1 MTIKTWT
8 ASQFVKMKNSTKQPG
23 SSPTPTSHT
32 VRLKDS
38 TSIVNPTIVFQGHV
52 DPMDICYAY
61 IDDFE
66 RYYFKNDMRYV
77 GPETEIDFV
86 SDPMASFK
94 NEIEDYECLILRSS
108 DSGFYNKYLPDAL
121 DPAETGF
128 TESHALEPGTTVFTT
143 TDFCCLL
150 TVVGKSQVIY
160 AGAGMATT
168 YVLDYANLIDL
179 NLYFNNS
186 TFLGNLIQE
195 FTNPMDAILSC
206 KIVPISYSDSIW
218 GNDTGNVYIGS
229 QQVTGVTGKVLG
241 TRWTTQSIS
250 LGVPSAIT
258 SLTDY
263 RRGDGYT
270 SYSAYLPFVGM
281 VQVPFQAVDGGT
293 FRLRRNLDLF
303 TCDVSYDIL
312 YYSGD
317 TFLPSEPIA
326 TYSGNF
332 ASESPV
338 SHQAYSSMGVAGGI
352 IATIGGAVAL
362 ATAVATG
369 GASLIPGAGA
379 IAGGIGT
386 TIKSLESHTQIN
398 GALSSG
404 LGVKSGN
411 RVILVAFTRKT
422 SHSPVSIAPFV
433 GLPTHKVDYIRS
445 HSGYLQVYNPSV
457 RCTRATVEE
466 LSAINSML
474 AQGFRYE

>member
-1 MTIKTWT
+1 MTIKTWK

-23 SSPTPTSHT
+23 SSPTPASYT
-32 VRLKDS
+32 VRLKDG
-38 TSIVNPTIVFQGHV
+38 TSIVNPTIIFQGHIAAS
-52 DPMDICYAY
+52 DICYGY
-61 IDDFE
+61 IDKFE
-66 RYYFKNDMRYV
+66 RYYFRGDLRHV
-77 GPETEIDFV
+77 GPDTEIDFV

-94 NEIEDYECLILRSS
+94 SEIEDYECLILRSS
-108 DSGFYNKYLPDAL
+108 DSSFYNKYLPDAL
-121 DPAETGF
+121 DPAEIGF
-128 TESHALEPGTTVFTT
+128 TEAHALETGTPLFSTS
-143 TDFCCLL
+143 DFCCLL
-150 TVVGKSQVIY
+150 TVMGKSQVIY

-179 NLYFNNS
+179 NLYFNNG
-186 TFLGNLIQE
+186 TFLQNLVQE
-195 FTNPMDAILSC
+195 FTNPMDAIISC
-206 KIVPISYSDSIW
+206 KIVPIAYSNTIW

-241 TRWTTQSIS
+241 SRWQTQSIS

-263 RRGDGYT
+263 RKGDGYT

-281 VQVPFQAVDGGT
+281 VQVPFQAINDGT

-312 YYSGD
+312 YYSD
-317 TFLPSEPIA
+317 DQFLHYIPIA

-338 SHQAYSSMGVAGGI
+338 SHQAYSAMGVAGGI
-352 IATIGGAVAL
+352 VATIGGAVAL

-369 GASLIPGAGA
+369 GGSLIAGAGA
-379 IAGGIGT
+379 IAGGVGT

-411 RVILVAFTRKT
+411 QVILSAYTRKT

-445 HSGYLQVYNPSV
+445 HAGYLQIYNPQV
-457 RCTRATVEE
+457 RCTRATIDE
-466 LSAINSML
+466 LNTINSIL